1 MLDLIDEKAKT
12 LASMPGIG
20 RPRPEFGAGLR
31 SFAVASFVIFY
42 RPLADGIEIA
52 RVVHGARDLDRI
64 F

>member
-1 MLDLIDEKAKT
+1 MLDLIDEKCRL
-12 LASMPGIG
+12 LADMPGIG
-20 RPRPEFGAGLR
+20 RSRAEFEPELR
-31 SFAVASFVIFY
+31 SFAVGSYVIFY